1 MIAKKSFFFIFI
13 IKSEDLQAS
22 SIQLFNFILRQTK
35 TNFIIN
41 RLNLTQKKYIY
52 FLLDYSTL
60 KKSCFVPNFGCK
72 MQRKTLNAQWSK
84 ISKSL
89 SSNRNSAAFVTKAKL
104 WKSHIIMHVCV
115 FFSRHI
121 WGNWQLSLLNTT
133 TLLALLGN
141 LNNCLLLVSL
151 HFADIFKTCH
161 HQSILT
167 VKY

>member
-41 RLNLTQKKYIY
+41 RLNLTQKNYL
-52 FLLDYSTL
+52 FFAWLLNS
-60 KKSCFVPNFGCK
+60 KKSCFDPNFGCK
-72 MQRKTLNAQWSK
+72 MQRKTLNPQWSK
-84 ISKSL
+84 FSKSL
-89 SSNRNSAAFVTKAKL
+89 SSNRNSAVFVTKAKL

-115 FFSRHI
+115 FFSRHMRKLTI
-121 WGNWQLSLLNTT
+121 VSLLNTT

-141 LNNCLLLVSL
+141 LNNCLLLV
-151 HFADIFKTCH
+151 
-161 HQSILT
+161 
-167 VKY
+167 